1 MVKMFKKISRCIQ
14 STKIK
19 INNLNRFLTTNE
31 IEIVIKKKSLPTE
44 TSPGQDRFTVECQ
57 QDFKRELIQAISHK

>member
-31 IEIVIKKKSLPTE
+31 IEIVIKKKKVYQLKLAQDKTDSLLSANRTLKE
-44 TSPGQDRFTVECQ
+44 N
-57 QDFKRELIQAISHK
+57 

>member
-31 IEIVIKKKSLPTE
+31 IEIVIKKKKSTN
-44 TSPGQDRFTVECQ
+44 
-57 QDFKRELIQAISHK
+57 